1 LRHDLSA
8 AADQTITLTANV
20 ASTTSN
26 TPTGTVTILDKGT
39 ALQTVTLTNGTASY
53 STTLAGEYLRRDD
66 HTVFLLPCAPN
77 EAVKTGSGSDL
88 RAICTRSNISD
99 RIQSQDF
106 STGLQRHT
114 VWLTPVRGVSHQGQ
128 EKTLHLKA
136 GYIDADFPSSNNFS
150 LAFTRRTIHSASS
163 WRPWRTALFDT
174 VSAACARAMGCASFI
189 CLSLASRML

>member
-66 HTVFLLPCAPN
+66 HGLLT
-77 EAVKTGSGSDL
+77 AV
-88 RAICTRSNISD
+88 RS
-99 RIQSQDF
+99 
-106 STGLQRHT
+106 
-114 VWLTPVRGVSHQGQ
+114 
-128 EKTLHLKA
+128 
-136 GYIDADFPSSNNFS
+136 
-150 LAFTRRTIHSASS
+150 
-163 WRPWRTALFDT
+163 
-174 VSAACARAMGCASFI
+174 
-189 CLSLASRML
+189 